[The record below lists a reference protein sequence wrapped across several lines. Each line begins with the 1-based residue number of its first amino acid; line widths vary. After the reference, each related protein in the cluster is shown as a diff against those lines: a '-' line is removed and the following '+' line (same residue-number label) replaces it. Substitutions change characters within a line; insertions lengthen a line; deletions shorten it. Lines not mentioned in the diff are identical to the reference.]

1 MFSVA
6 IVLKLGILIYLIRY
20 LLNTGN
26 IKKTSLF
33 FAGTY
38 LALGVVFGFS
48 VWSVPFFFSLLV
60 FFIIDLVTG
69 YCYFWLIDRYEPN
82 YLMFYLV
89 IIFGIVLSVGLRI
102 FINVNVM

>member
-6 IVLKLGILIYLIRY
+6 IVLKLAILICLIRY

-26 IKKTSLF
+26 IRKTSLY

-38 LALGVVFGFS
+38 LLLGIAIGFS
-48 VWSVPFFFSLLV
+48 AWSAPFFLGLLV

-69 YCYFWLIDRYEPN
+69 YCYFWLIDRYESN

-89 IIFGIVLSVGLRI
+89 IIFGVVLSVGLRI
-102 FINVNVM
+102 FLNVNAI